1 MTTTL
6 SYIILYVGTYSRL
19 LSVGAALWNWPFLRG
34 GVRLFALLEMIGL
47 GFTVYSTLT
56 FSDGNNAYLN
66 FLSVAVDALFM
77 SLMYGPLMPTVGL
90 RRAVWLFGPL
100 FAVATGADYW
110 WGEGRQQLGAN
121 YISALECGLVS
132 IIILLYLNHLLR
144 QDRVSLRREP
154 IAIISVCLLV
164 ISLIALPIYL
174 FSPALM
180 SYSMTLTLR
189 AYDLMF
195 LSAFFAHTGYAYAF
209 WFTRS
214 QAVAA

>member
-6 SYIILYVGTYSRL
+6 SYIILYIGTYSRL
-19 LSVGAALWNWPFLRG
+19 LSVGVALWNWPYLRS
-34 GVRLFALLEMIGL
+34 GVRLFAILEMIGL
-47 GFTVYSTLT
+47 GFTLYSTVT

-66 FLSVAVDALFM
+66 FLSVAVDAVFM
-77 SLMYGPLMPTVGL
+77 SLIYGPLMPSSGL

-100 FAVATGADYW
+100 FALGTGADYW
-110 WGEGRQQLGAN
+110 WGEGLQKIGAN

-132 IIILLYLNHLLR
+132 IIILLYMNQLLR
-144 QDRVSLRREP
+144 LSRVSLRREP
-154 IAIISVCLLV
+154 MAIISVCLLV

-174 FSPALM
+174 FSPILM
-180 SYSMTLTLR
+180 GYSMTLTLR

-209 WFTRS
+209 WLTRS
-214 QAVAA
+214 HATAA